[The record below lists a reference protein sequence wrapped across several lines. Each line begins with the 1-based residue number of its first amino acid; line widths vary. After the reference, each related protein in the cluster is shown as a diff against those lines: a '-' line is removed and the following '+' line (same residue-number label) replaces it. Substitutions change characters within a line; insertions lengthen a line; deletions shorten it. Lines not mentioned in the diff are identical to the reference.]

1 MDKHDRPYKCQDP
14 DCDKLAGFTYS
25 GGLLRHQR
33 EVHKMHAPGR
43 RLMCPF
49 PNCNRSSGKGFT
61 RQENLKEHIRR
72 LHKTNGVPNAVTT
85 VVQNDTIGAVHSPG
99 HSPGFASPTSR
110 SAKRRRLSTE
120 SSRTSEEDIHSLRD
134 EVVRLRRETREKD
147 TRLDEL
153 EKIVAELRQRINST
167 S

>member
-33 EVHKMHAPGR
+33 EVHKMHTPGK

-72 LHKTNGVPNAVTT
+72 LHKTNGTPATDIGLA
-85 VVQNDTIGAVHSPG
+85 QNDMFEVG
-99 HSPGFASPTSR
+99 HAAGLLSPTSR
-110 SAKRRRLSTE
+110 STKRRRLSDG
-120 SSRTSEEDIHSLRD
+120 SSNTSEDDIHSLR
-134 EVVRLRRETREKD
+134 EELVRLRRETQEKD
-147 TRLDEL
+147 MRLDEL
-153 EKIVAELRQRINST
+153 EKTVTDLQQRIDGT
-167 S
+167 T

>member
-72 LHKTNGVPNAVTT
+72 LHKTNGAPAPDATG
-85 VVQNDTIGAVHSPG
+85 VQNDVFGAG
-99 HSPGFASPTSR
+99 HSSGLPSPTSR
-110 SAKRRRLSTE
+110 PAKRRRLSTE
-120 SSRTSEEDIHSLRD
+120 SSRTSEEDIHSLRE

-153 EKIVAELRQRINST
+153 ERIVAELRQRIDST
-167 S
+167 R